1 MVAEPA
7 PEEHYRMA
15 AEPVPEHYM
24 KAAESAPERYKM
36 AAAEAAV
43 AAAVVAGARYSA
55 TPWRQ
60 HSKCPYPS

>member
-7 PEEHYRMA
+7 PEEHYR
-15 AEPVPEHYM
+15 

-43 AAAVVAGARYSA
+43 AAAVVAGARYLA

-60 HSKCPYPS
+60 HSKCHYPG

>member
-15 AEPVPEHYM
+15 AEPV
-24 KAAESAPERYKM
+24 PERYKM